1 MLIIENPP
9 LDTFRIDFKF
19 EKPKDISFEMMAK
32 VGEILKNSFP
42 NVPSLKIIEYP
53 FDGHIEI
60 ESPIQ
65 FGPIKFQNQDK
76 SGQIQLFSNGLIF
89 IFTKYSRWEDI
100 KKELTEILFKTC
112 DILKVNSIEQFRIEY
127 VDKFQLSQENFNLS
141 DYFTLNI
148 NKQKDWEIDY
158 KDFHLGIK
166 ILSTENDKFIIRLR
180 GLPPKNEE
188 DFLFR
193 LEILYLKVDQF
204 LLDNKEALINELDRI
219 HDYIEGY
226 FKNIMSAK
234 LKNIIG
240 VREE

>member
-9 LDTFRIDFKF
+9 LDIFRIDFKF

-32 VGEILKNSFP
+32 VGELLKTSFP
-42 NVPSLKIIEYP
+42 SVPSLKIIEYP
-53 FDGHIEI
+53 FDSRIEI
-60 ESPIQ
+60 ETPIQ

-89 IFTKYSRWEDI
+89 IFTKYSRWEET
-100 KKELTEILFKTC
+100 KKEITEILFKIC
-112 DILKVNSIEQFRIEY
+112 EILKVNSIEQFRIEY
-127 VDKFQLSQENFNLS
+127 VDIFRLPQENFKLS

-148 NKQKDWEIDY
+148 NKQEDWEVDY
-158 KDFHLGIK
+158 KDFHLGIR
-166 ILSTENDKFIIRLR
+166 ILSNKDDKFIIRLR

-188 DFLFR
+188 KFLFR
-193 LEILYLKVDQF
+193 LEILYLKKDLF
-204 LLDNKEALINELDRI
+204 LLDNQEALINQLDTI

-226 FKNIMSAK
+226 FKNIMSTK

>member
-9 LDTFRIDFKF
+9 LDIFRIDFKF
-19 EKPKDISFEMMAK
+19 KKPNEISFEMMAK
-32 VGEILKNSFP
+32 VEELLKISFP
-42 NVPSLKIIEYP
+42 NIPSLKIIEYP
-53 FDGHIEI
+53 FDAQIEI
-60 ESPIQ
+60 ETSIQ

-76 SGQIQLFSNGLIF
+76 SSQIQLFSNGLIF
-89 IFTKYSRWEDI
+89 IFTKYSRWKET
-100 KKELTEILFKTC
+100 KKEIIELLFKTC
-112 DILKVNSIEQFRIEY
+112 EILKVNSIEQFRIEY
-127 VDKFQLSQENFNLS
+127 IDKFQLPQENFKLS

-188 DFLFR
+188 QFQFK
-193 LEILYLKVDQF
+193 LEILYLKKDLF
-204 LLDNKEALINELDRI
+204 SLDNKEVLLNQLDTI

-226 FKNIMSAK
+226 FKNIMSVK